1 MKKPGIFL
9 KKAFLAALIAA
20 ALALTSFIQAFAA
33 NMNFKDI
40 TASKYD
46 WARPYIEKMYLN
58 DIVKGVDA
66 AGTKFAPDSSI
77 KRDEIVTMII
87 RLMGLEEEAKSKS
100 LPADFPKASSVPAWA
115 RGYVAEAVEK
125 GIISGKDLTDFRAEE
140 NAKRYEVAIFAVK
153 ALGLEEQVQSMKN
166 VDLTFTDTYA
176 IPLEARAYV
185 QAAVENGIIKGFPEA
200 DGKYSFK
207 PNDNLTRAQAAVIL
221 SNLSKKLGSKSM
233 IAGVVQDVDSILLP
247 SITIKISNGNFV
259 TYNVDDSTSIYR
271 ESDQG
276 SMAKISLS
284 GIKAGDSV
292 AVITAA
298 AGTSKAAYIEVL
310 SGASTA
316 TAEGTPVEGTIK
328 DIDAAGNMLTVERT
342 GGTDMVLTVKSST
355 KVYVDGKSV
364 LLSDLAAGQPVKVYV
379 AGADVT
385 RIEAQSVEKTVKGIL
400 RTLPFASNSTLVIK
414 NDDTGKSE
422 AYTVASSVSVKKD
435 GKSAGLSDLALD
447 DMAIITIAGSKVIK
461 IEAESETKY
470 VSGTIK
476 AISFS
481 GKNPVITVEDEDG
494 DDADYEVDEDA
505 YIKRNSKSAK
515 ISDLKKGDAADLTLE
530 YNVVVE
536 IKAKSVK
543 RDISG
548 TVKSITIADTS
559 QVTITDEQGEDYTF
573 NITSDTEI
581 LQDRKEITVYDLRA
595 GYYLDMEV
603 EGDDALSID
612 VTTRQVRSR
621 IEGIVQ
627 YIHKDAKVIVVK
639 DADKNTK
646 EIHYTSDTVFYR
658 STDKISINKVDIGD
672 QIIATGKYDNGLF
685 FAETI
690 IDLTVS
696 E

>member
-1 MKKPGIFL
+1 MKKPGIFS
-9 KKAFLAALIAA
+9 KKAFLAALIMAG
-20 ALALTSFIQAFAA
+20 LAMTSFTQAFAA

-58 DIVKGVDA
+58 DIVKGVDT
-66 AGTKFAPDSSI
+66 AGTKFAPDSSV

-87 RLMGLEEEAKSKS
+87 RLMGLDTEAEAKS
-100 LPADFPKASSVPAWA
+100 LPTDFPNASSVPAWA
-115 RGYVAEAVEK
+115 RGYVAVAVEK
-125 GIISGKDLTDFRAEE
+125 GIISGSDLTDFRAEE
-140 NAKRYEVAIFAVK
+140 NAKRYEVAIFAVR
-153 ALGLEEQVQSMKN
+153 ALGLEEEAKNMKN
-166 VDLTFTDTYA
+166 VDLTFTDLSA

-185 QAAVENGIIKGFPEA
+185 QLALENGIIKGFPEA

-207 PNDNLTRAQAAVIL
+207 PNDNLTRAQAAAIL
-221 SNLSKKLGSKSM
+221 SNLSKKLGNKNM
-233 IAGVVQDVDSILLP
+233 ITGIVQDVDSIFLP
-247 SITIKISNGNFV
+247 SVTLQLSNGSYA
-259 TYNVDDSTSIYR
+259 TYNVEDSTSIYK
-271 ESDQG
+271 ENDQG
-276 SMAKISLS
+276 SLTKISLS
-284 GIKAGDSV
+284 GIKVGDSV
-292 AVITAA
+292 AIIAA
-298 AGTSKAAYIEVL
+298 AEGGTKARFIEVYSKDNTSS
-310 SGASTA
+310 SGSVVGDGSNTQ
-316 TAEGTPVEGTIK
+316 TTE
-328 DIDAAGNMLTVERT
+328 
-342 GGTDMVLTVKSST
+342 T
-355 KVYVDGKSV
+355 KI
-364 LLSDLAAGQPVKVYV
+364 
-379 AGADVT
+379 T
-385 RIEAQSVEKTVKGIL
+385 GIL
-400 RTLPFASNSTLVIK
+400 RTLPVSVGDVLIIK
-414 NDDTGKSE
+414 NNDTDKNE
-422 AYTVASSVSVKKD
+422 TYTVASSASIRKD
-435 GKSAGLSDLALD
+435 GKTASLSDLRIGDFAT
-447 DMAIITIAGSKVIK
+447 ITVAGSKVIK

-470 VSGTIK
+470 VSGTFK
-476 AISFS
+476 SVSYS
-481 GKNPVITVEDEDG
+481 GKNPVITIEDEDG
-494 DDADYEVDEDA
+494 DDADYEVDEDV

-515 ISDLKKGDAADLTLE
+515 ISDLKKGDAVDLTLE
-530 YNVVVE
+530 YNVVIE

-559 QVTITDEQGEDYTF
+559 QVTITDEEGEDYTF

-612 VTTRQVRSR
+612 VTTRQVRSK
-621 IEGIVQ
+621 IEGTVQ

-639 DADKNTK
+639 DTDKNTK

-696 E
+696 D